1 MAQPTVGDVHI
12 DAPLSQMSI
21 AYMQDAKNFIATRVF
36 PWVKVSR
43 QSDKYYIFDKNAW
56 MRDQVQLR
64 PPGVPSAGSGYTL
77 SNTTYYADVWALHK
91 DIDDQ
96 TRANSDVPLN
106 PDRNA
111 TNWLTLQMLIR
122 RERELATSAFTTGL
136 WGTDKTVTAQW
147 NDQSNSTPI
156 EDVEVGKSTILTN
169 TGFLPNKLV
178 LGYNVYK
185 HLRNHPDLVD
195 RIKYSGQKTV
205 TLADMAELF
214 DVEEILVSRA
224 AYATNVENETAAYSF
239 ALGNHALLCYTTPT
253 PGIEVPSAGYFFGW
267 DQMSAG
273 AAGLDSFIKKFRIEK
288 EASDRVEI
296 QSAWDTKITASDLG
310 YFFGSVVAS

>member
-1 MAQPTVGDVHI
+1 MPQPSISDVHI
-12 DAPLSQMSI
+12 DQPLSQISI
-21 AYMQDAKNFIATRVF
+21 AYMQAASNFIATRVF
-36 PWVKVSR
+36 PWVKVSK

-64 PPGVPSAGSGYTL
+64 APGDESAGSGYTL

-96 TRANSDVPLN
+96 TRANSDAPLD

-122 RERELATSAFTTGL
+122 REREFAASAFATGK
-136 WGTDKTVTAQW
+136 WGTDKTVTNQW
-147 NDQSNSTPI
+147 NDQSSSTPI
-156 EDVEVGKSTILTN
+156 EDVEVGKGTILTN

-178 LGYNVYK
+178 LGYNTYK

-195 RIKYSGQKTV
+195 RIKYSGQKV
-205 TLADMAELF
+205 VSLADMAQLF
-214 DVEEILVSRA
+214 DVEEVLVSKA
-224 AYATNVENETAAYSF
+224 AYASNVENETAAYAF
-239 ALGNHALLCYTTPT
+239 AMGNHALLVYTTPT
-253 PGIEVPSAGYFFGW
+253 PGLEVPSGGYFFGW

-273 AAGLDSFIKKFRIEK
+273 SSGMDSFVKKFRIEPK
-288 EASDRVEI
+288 ASDRVEI
-296 QSAWDTKITASDLG
+296 QSAWDTAITASDMG
-310 YFFGSVVAS
+310 YFFSSVVSS